1 MENRIK
7 MTNRGLILVLGQ
19 VTLCALTTGSCSP
32 DTAPVCVDC
41 FDRDGYQLD
50 FSALPSGT
58 KPAGA
63 VLFSGWRNGRCQNDV
78 VCTATPDVFLGDVRW
93 GPVEW
98 SRDCDS
104 EDQEVIA
111 FAGGQQP
118 FIATPDLPP
127 DGGVRLSGTA
137 ASVALTGPLKLDVR
151 VWVVGDP
158 LASQARRDAEIR
170 ETMGIAENESLTAAR
185 IYAQAGAGLDLSSRV
200 DSFPSK
206 DFTQI
211 DDLYR
216 RAGCGLVTAL
226 DTVSKGY
233 DAKSLNVYYVGIV
246 QGDVGRNC
254 YAGGSGVSGQNIV
267 FVIGSDPF
275 SEFRLAHELGHALG
289 LLHSGPLP
297 GGGTPHPGHVDE
309 MYLDTW
315 LAADNLMDS
324 GPEEVTHLT
333 LGQIYRLHY
342 DKLAWH
348 WRRPDAPDPA
358 NGYPRECQ
366 NSPVA
371 GGPCPPLTLHPTRGW
386 E

>member
-1 MENRIK
+1 
-7 MTNRGLILVLGQ
+7 MTKQPLILVLGQ
-19 VTLCALTTGSCSP
+19 VTICALTMGSCSP

-41 FDRDGYQLD
+41 FDREGYKLD

-58 KPAGA
+58 TPTAA

-78 VCTATPDVFLGDVRW
+78 LCTGTANAFLGDVRW
-93 GPVEW
+93 GLVEW
-98 SRDCDS
+98 SRDCDPQ
-104 EDQEVIA
+104 DQEVIA

-118 FIATPDLPP
+118 FIATPELPP
-127 DGGVRLSGTA
+127 GGGLRLEGTA
-137 ASVALTGPLKLDVR
+137 TSVSFVGPLELDVR

-158 LASQARRDAEIR
+158 SAPQAQRDADIR
-170 ETMGIAENESLTAAR
+170 QNIGIAEHESLIAAR
-185 IYAQAGAGLDLSSRV
+185 IYAQAGTGLDLAINV
-200 DSFPSK
+200 DSFPFK
-206 DFTQI
+206 DFARI
-211 DDLYR
+211 NDLYGE
-216 RAGCGLVTAL
+216 AGCGLVPAL
-226 DTVSKGY
+226 DTVTKGY

-254 YAGGSGVSGQNIV
+254 YGDGSGVSGQNIV
-267 FVIGSDPF
+267 FVMGSNPF

-289 LLHSGPLP
+289 LLHSGLLP
-297 GGGTPHPGHVDE
+297 NGRTPPPGHVDE
-309 MYLDTW
+309 MYLDSW
-315 LAADNLMDS
+315 LAPDNLMDS

-342 DKLAWH
+342 DKLAWQ
-348 WRRPDAPDPA
+348 WRRPDAPPPA

-386 E
+386 P